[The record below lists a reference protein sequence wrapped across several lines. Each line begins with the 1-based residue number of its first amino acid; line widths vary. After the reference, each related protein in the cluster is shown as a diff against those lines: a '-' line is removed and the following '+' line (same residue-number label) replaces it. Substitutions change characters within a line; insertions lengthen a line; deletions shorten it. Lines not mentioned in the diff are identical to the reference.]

1 MVNIKEIQDFINGS
15 LYKTALNKLEQKYKI
30 TTNGEE
36 LPSVLF
42 KYDANKIHLSGAT
55 LSDLENIL
63 SNSLTSFLKYIAI
76 KLVVLQDEPDE
87 QEGNDEKD
95 VTISVDDPYED
106 FLIIHLLE
114 YYLITSD
121 AGNLINYLKKIK
133 IPYSKKYCEQL
144 KKIYALL

>member
-1 MVNIKEIQDFINGS
+1 M
-15 LYKTALNKLEQKYKI
+15 
-30 TTNGEE
+30 
-36 LPSVLF
+36 
-42 KYDANKIHLSGAT
+42 
-55 LSDLENIL
+55 
-63 SNSLTSFLKYIAI
+63 
-76 KLVVLQDEPDE
+76 DEPDE
-87 QEGNDEKD
+87 QEGNDEED
-95 VTISVDDPYED
+95 VTISVDAPYED

>member
-1 MVNIKEIQDFINGS
+1 MVNIKEIQYFVNSS
-15 LYKTALNKLEQKYKI
+15 LYKTALDKLEQKYKI
-30 TTNGEE
+30 TTNGKE

-42 KYDANKIHLSGAT
+42 EYDANKINLSGAN

-63 SNSLTSFLKYIAI
+63 SNSLASFLKYIAI
-76 KLVVLQDEPDE
+76 KFVVLLDEPDE
-87 QEGNDEKD
+87 QEGNDEED
-95 VTISVDDPYED
+95 VTISVGAPYED